1 MMLEVRDLMVRVG
14 GFEVRDFSLEI
25 APGECVALMGPSG
38 CGKTT
43 VVEAVCGVGE
53 GEVSGIIRLDGRD
66 VVRSPPSE
74 RGIGWV
80 PQDVLLFPAMTVRG
94 HLELGPR
101 ARGWERGRIAN
112 RVDELAKGLGLGRLL
127 HRRPSGLSGG
137 EARRVALGRALA
149 ARPGLLCLD
158 EALTG
163 LDEKTQGEVLEVVRT
178 MIRREGVSSL
188 HVTHS
193 RTEAEAIAD
202 RVVEM

>member
-66 VVRSPPSE
+66 VVRSPPGE

-101 ARGWERGRIAN
+101 ARGWERGESPTGWTNWRKVSAWADCFT
-112 RVDELAKGLGLGRLL
+112 V
-127 HRRPSGLSGG
+127 
-137 EARRVALGRALA
+137 
-149 ARPGLLCLD
+149 ARPDCRGGRPVVLPWVGLWPRDRASFVSMKLSR
-158 EALTG
+158 G
-163 LDEKTQGEVLEVVRT
+163 SMRK
-178 MIRREGVSSL
+178 RRERFL
-188 HVTHS
+188 
-193 RTEAEAIAD
+193 RWCA
-202 RVVEM
+202 R